1 MLEILCFRLP
11 RVAHTCNSS
20 YSGVG
25 DLEDGDSRP
34 IPGKKLAR
42 VPIKKSEH
50 DGMLVRVC
58 RRHKLGGGGGA
69 AERGSRS
76 KLVWANNAR
85 LYPEKEQ

>member
-58 RRHKLGGGGGA
+58 RRHKLGGGGGV
-69 AERGSRS
+69 RRS
-76 KLVWANNAR
+76 GAHGPK
-85 LYPEKEQ
+85 